1 MNNKINQSM
10 SRKLVFVFIYTSVI
24 TLVAHFIT
32 YVNINYTINK
42 FDSVYTSNTNLMQ
55 LSESLK
61 QVQEHMYQYLKLK
74 NSSDLEAYYISIQE
88 FQGMLRNLN
97 EKPSDY
103 TSLMMES
110 HIRKMSKDYL
120 SKTNEAVQAKRGRNI
135 KKYNDC
141 YNSANQIYGY
151 INAYI
156 SRLNTAQF
164 QYNSYNY
171 LKLRS
176 SLKYLELASTVILL
190 SVIFFNGV
198 MLVILSRRITHPL
211 ILLSNQ
217 ANEIA
222 RGNLEIDLMHV
233 ETGDEIEILAK
244 AFNKMIGSIKDY
256 IQRLRERMEI
266 ESQMKEKE
274 LLMENHLKDAQLK
287 YLQAQINPHFL
298 FNTLNAGVQLAMM
311 EGAERT
317 SEFIENMAEF
327 FRYNIAR
334 INQETTLEEEVQL
347 VDHYI
352 YIINVRFSGEI
363 SYIKE
368 IDDKLLQTKVP
379 SMILQPIV
387 ENVFQYGIRDIE
399 WQGKIKLTIA
409 EKEGKIWVSVKDNG
423 KGMSEERIKQV
434 LSSEISKEEERRSS
448 NGIGLHNVVNRLCLF
463 YGIEEVL
470 EISSEGMNKGTEVVL
485 KIPLNPL
492 VEEGVEVRV

>member
-1 MNNKINQSM
+1 M
-10 SRKLVFVFIYTSVI
+10 
-24 TLVAHFIT
+24 
-32 YVNINYTINK
+32 
-42 FDSVYTSNTNLMQ
+42 
-55 LSESLK
+55 
-61 QVQEHMYQYLKLK
+61 
-74 NSSDLEAYYISIQE
+74 
-88 FQGMLRNLN
+88 
-97 EKPSDY
+97 
-103 TSLMMES
+103 
-110 HIRKMSKDYL
+110 
-120 SKTNEAVQAKRGRNI
+120 
-135 KKYNDC
+135 
-141 YNSANQIYGY
+141 
-151 INAYI
+151 
-156 SRLNTAQF
+156 
-164 QYNSYNY
+164 
-171 LKLRS
+171 
-176 SLKYLELASTVILL
+176 
-190 SVIFFNGV
+190 
-198 MLVILSRRITHPL
+198 
-211 ILLSNQ
+211 
-217 ANEIA
+217 
-222 RGNLEIDLMHV
+222 
-233 ETGDEIEILAK
+233 
-244 AFNKMIGSIKDY
+244 
-256 IQRLRERMEI
+256 
-266 ESQMKEKE
+266 
-274 LLMENHLKDAQLK
+274 
-287 YLQAQINPHFL
+287 QAQINPHFL

-347 VDHYI
+347 VDYYI

>member
-1 MNNKINQSM
+1 
-10 SRKLVFVFIYTSVI
+10 
-24 TLVAHFIT
+24 
-32 YVNINYTINK
+32 
-42 FDSVYTSNTNLMQ
+42 
-55 LSESLK
+55 
-61 QVQEHMYQYLKLK
+61 
-74 NSSDLEAYYISIQE
+74 
-88 FQGMLRNLN
+88 MLRNLN
-97 EKPSDY
+97 EKPSDH

-156 SRLNTAQF
+156 SRLNSAQF
-164 QYNSYNY
+164 QYNSFNY

-176 SLKYLELASTVILL
+176 SLKYLELASTIILL

-222 RGNLEIDLMHV
+222 KGNLEIDLMHV

-327 FRYNIAR
+327 
-334 INQETTLEEEVQL
+334 
-347 VDHYI
+347 
-352 YIINVRFSGEI
+352 
-363 SYIKE
+363 
-368 IDDKLLQTKVP
+368 
-379 SMILQPIV
+379 
-387 ENVFQYGIRDIE
+387 
-399 WQGKIKLTIA
+399 
-409 EKEGKIWVSVKDNG
+409 
-423 KGMSEERIKQV
+423 
-434 LSSEISKEEERRSS
+434 
-448 NGIGLHNVVNRLCLF
+448 
-463 YGIEEVL
+463 
-470 EISSEGMNKGTEVVL
+470 
-485 KIPLNPL
+485 
-492 VEEGVEVRV
+492 